1 MKILDKFIDFYHHH
15 PIFDHWPPFF
25 KFEVFAS
32 FCYCFW
38 TFFQPNWGADLTWF
52 PAFTTGVTVYVIIS
66 MNNTTDVV
74 HFNPAITLSFL
85 AAGELSLL
93 KALWY
98 ILGQVLGGFLAGII
112 AWPCFIAQFAPNQ
125 TFVES
130 FSHDTVADSVVKL
143 YALDVPDSLKV
154 APGLV
159 TEMFFSLFMCIA
171 ALSAVYNKT
180 FSDATGPL
188 MVGFNVFLGIGSGT
202 KVGAGCLNPLRSAA
216 PWLFH
221 PVYIGRNW
229 IFMVGPFLGA
239 LLSAILWRYKFKE
252 HDDHE
257 EKFAQMQR
265 VPAMYQ
271 DHDLHNPFEGLL
283 ANDLKAGRTHSFS
296 DLHSFETEET
306 DQVKKDQA
314 RKIRKLEKL
323 HRFHLWEDQDFRT
336 HKKHGDTEGLLKQK
350 NLSE

>member
-1 MKILDKFIDFYHHH
+1 
-15 PIFDHWPPFF
+15 
-25 KFEVFAS
+25 
-32 FCYCFW
+32 
-38 TFFQPNWGADLTWF
+38 
-52 PAFTTGVTVYVIIS
+52 

-74 HFNPAITLSFL
+74 HFNPAITLSFF
-85 AAGELSLL
+85 AAGELSFIR
-93 KALWY
+93 AMWY
-98 ILGQVLGGFLAGII
+98 ILAQVTGGFIAAII
-112 AWPCFIAQFAPNQ
+112 AWPCFVSQFAPGQ
-125 TFVES
+125 TFTES
-130 FSHDTVADSVVKL
+130 FSHTSNNSVVKL
-143 YALDVPDSLKV
+143 YSLDVPETLQA

-159 TEMFFSLFMCIA
+159 VETVFSLFMCIA

-188 MVGFNVFLGIGSGT
+188 MVGLNVFLGIGSGT

-239 LLSAILWRYKFKE
+239 LLSAVMWRWKFKE

-271 DHDLHNPFEGLL
+271 DHNLKNPFEEML
-283 ANDLKAGRTHSFS
+283 AGDLKRGRTHSFS
-296 DLHSFETEET
+296 DVNSFENEET
-306 DQVKKDQA
+306 DEV
-314 RKIRKLEKL
+314 RKQKQREIRKLERL

-336 HKKHGDTEGLLKQK
+336 HKDHDGEGNLLGDK
-350 NLSE
+350 NERRGSE